1 MAAIH
6 TWTVA
11 QCLLFPQDP
20 PDSPAIGR
28 AGIVSVTKV
37 PGFLDWTVTVS
48 EAIGPEAIL
57 ILGVVSDPALAI
69 GGVRSHPVPF
79 PPSAPASTVRVYVVA
94 PDGLTVVPNG
104 FAVVQFRVDRQSP
117 LEQTT

>member
-6 TWTVA
+6 VWTVA

-20 PDSPAIGR
+20 PDNPAIGR
-28 AGIVSVTKV
+28 TGITSVTKV

-48 EAIGPEAIL
+48 EPIGPEAIL
-57 ILGVVSDPALAI
+57 LTSLVSDPALAI
-69 GGVRSHPVPF
+69 GGVRAHPVPF
-79 PPSAPASTVRVYVVA
+79 PPSAPGNTVRVYVVA
-94 PDGLTVVPNG
+94 PDGLTVIPNG

-117 LEQTT
+117 VSLS